1 MSIFQSI
8 LELQPFK
15 FEMSI
20 SMSIQKKGGVT
31 VKRLKELTHLN
42 SGGFFMAVYVLIV
55 RQLRENMSRKR
66 FL

>member
-20 SMSIQKKGGVT
+20 SMSIQKRGGD
-31 VKRLKELTHLN
+31 
-42 SGGFFMAVYVLIV
+42 S
-55 RQLRENMSRKR
+55 
-66 FL
+66 

>member
-20 SMSIQKKGGVT
+20 SMSIFHFGSFFV
-31 VKRLKELTHLN
+31 LTD
-42 SGGFFMAVYVLIV
+42 VLYTIHT
-55 RQLRENMSRKR
+55 L
-66 FL
+66 